1 MRIIGQKPSLGQPPE
16 SSHLMCLKPT
26 FESIA
31 MHRFAIL
38 LSLMFYS
45 ALSAGSVC
53 ESVAREDFSVFFSRF
68 SDDRQF
74 AINRTIFPLRA
85 LKWEFGIDSNG
96 KDESAP
102 VRSRITK
109 AKYAGAPNLS
119 VYMKENGLTSK
130 IKSAT
135 SRFAVVEVFKDGTDW
150 LTTRHFERKGNCW
163 FLYEYQDHSL

>member
-1 MRIIGQKPSLGQPPE
+1 
-16 SSHLMCLKPT
+16 
-26 FESIA
+26 

-53 ESVAREDFSVFFSRF
+53 EPVAPEDFLEFFSRF

-85 LKWEFGIDSNG
+85 LKWEFGIDANG

-102 VRSRITK
+102 VRSRIPK
-109 AKYAGAPNLS
+109 AQYASGPSLS

-135 SRFAVVEVFKDGTDW
+135 SRSAIVEVFKDDSDW
-150 LTTRHFERKGNCW
+150 LTTRHFVRKRNCW